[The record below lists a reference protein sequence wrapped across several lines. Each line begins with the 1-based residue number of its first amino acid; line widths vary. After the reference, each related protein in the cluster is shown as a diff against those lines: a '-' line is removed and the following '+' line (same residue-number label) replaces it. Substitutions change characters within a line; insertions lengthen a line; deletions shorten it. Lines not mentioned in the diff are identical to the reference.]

1 KSLSMEELEEIKDFL
16 RPVMVSLRNC
26 TNVLLEGCSFQNS
39 PAWNIHPLMC
49 TNLIVKDITVRNPWY
64 AQNGDGIDI
73 ESCTN
78 TIIVG
83 SSFDVGDD
91 GICIKSGKDEDGR
104 RRGIPTRGLIVDG
117 CTVYHGHGGF
127 VVGSEMSGGVE
138 NVKVSNCRFL
148 GTDVGLRFKSKRGRG
163 GVVRNIWID
172 NIYMT
177 DIATE
182 TLLFDLHY
190 GGKSAVEQLE
200 DGSVVTVVEPEPVD
214 ETTPEFRDIY
224 ISGVVCNGAR
234 RAMYFNGIP
243 EMPVKNVNIRDCTI
257 SSTTGI
263 EVNYAEDVT
272 LENVT
277 VVTGKGKAIVQSNV
291 RNFVVK

>member
-1 KSLSMEELEEIKDFL
+1 
-16 RPVMVSLRNC
+16 MVERHETC
-26 TNVLLEGCSFQNS
+26 RDCG
-39 PAWNIHPLMC
+39 
-49 TNLIVKDITVRNPWY
+49 
-64 AQNGDGIDI
+64 
-73 ESCTN
+73 
-78 TIIVG
+78 G
-83 SSFDVGDD
+83 SGQDTGNF
-91 GICIKSGKDEDGR
+91 SG
-104 RRGIPTRGLIVDG
+104 P
-117 CTVYHGHGGF
+117 
-127 VVGSEMSGGVE
+127 
-138 NVKVSNCRFL
+138 
-148 GTDVGLRFKSKRGRG
+148 DVGLRFKSKRGRG

-200 DGSVVTVVEPEPVD
+200 DGSVVSVVEPKPVD
-214 ETTPEFRDIY
+214 ETTPEFRDIH
-224 ISGVVCNGAR
+224 IKDVVCNGAR

-243 EMPVKNVNIRDCTI
+243 EMPVKNVNISDCTV

-277 VVTGKGKAIVQSNV
+277 VVTEKGKAIVQSNV